1 MGTIRWIF
9 FVGIM
14 ILLTAEFK
22 YNIHQ
27 RHFNLFILG
36 LFLLTYAA
44 VIFFWLTRKRN
55 LPENEQRMK

>member
-1 MGTIRWIF
+1 
-9 FVGIM
+9 M
-14 ILLTAEFK
+14 ILLTVEFK
-22 YNIHQ
+22 YNLHQ

-55 LPENEQRMK
+55 LPENEQRIK